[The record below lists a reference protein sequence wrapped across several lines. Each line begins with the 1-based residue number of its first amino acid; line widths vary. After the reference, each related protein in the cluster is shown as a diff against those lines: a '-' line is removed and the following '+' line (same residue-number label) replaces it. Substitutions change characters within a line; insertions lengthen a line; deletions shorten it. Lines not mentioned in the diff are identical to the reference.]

1 MRPENKKKPFK
12 FKRFKNKFK
21 RFKNDYINR
30 SFQIESM
37 SYYKLP
43 YKPSKYESNPAQN
56 TIISY
61 FFKGVLCK
69 NIVNDIKKYEH
80 LS

>member
-1 MRPENKKKPFK
+1 MRPENKKKPF
-12 FKRFKNKFK
+12 KFK

-37 SYYKLP
+37 SCYKLP
-43 YKPSKYESNPAQN
+43 YKPSKHESNPAQN